1 MTRNVDFVSVKSNRE
16 RTGVDQAG
24 DQVQFLAYQ
33 SEEAMK
39 ALGHNYRPGRP
50 EMAFDQT
57 FRRSARRPRRLSP
70 VPS

>member
-50 EMAFDQT
+50 EMAF
-57 FRRSARRPRRLSP
+57 
-70 VPS
+70 